1 MPFEHRSE
9 DFVGV
14 IDALALPS
22 SLFVTTTAIAAD
34 KALLYAQRTSI
45 NTITSFA
52 GLMLFWPTALIGIIE
67 ILERKRRKILNT
79 LGHPFDLYQSGGRIV
94 RSPLVYTELQSHPA
108 SIAKA
113 SSL

>member
-1 MPFEHRSE
+1 MPFVHRSE

-22 SLFVTTTAIAAD
+22 SLFVTTTAIATD

-52 GLMLFWPTALIGIIE
+52 GLMPVWPADPIGTVE
-67 ILERKRRKILNT
+67 ISERKRHKIPST
-79 LGHPFDLYQSGGRIV
+79 SRHPFDLCRNAGRKD
-94 RSPLVYTELQSHPA
+94 RSPLLRTAPRSPPTSTA
-108 SIAKA
+108 
-113 SSL
+113 